1 MADMMNLSKQTN
13 NGRRSRKGNLKVDLT
28 AMVDLGFLLISFFM
42 LSTSF
47 DKPKQMDV
55 FMPNSNGPYDP
66 TEIKLT
72 KTVSLMLGQNGMIYS
87 YQLPDMDFTFQD
99 IAIDSFEYS
108 AAVFRKLIFR
118 YQDKVARI
126 HGDKKELFI
135 FIKPLENS
143 RFETLVS
150 VLDEM
155 NICNVARY
163 AIVKPESEVD
173 QYIFQKIINTKPPE
187 IKL

>member
-1 MADMMNLSKQTN
+1 MMNLSKQTN

-55 FMPNSNGPYDP
+55 FMPNSNGPTDP

-72 KTVSLMLGQNGMIYS
+72 KTVSLMLGQNG
-87 YQLPDMDFTFQD
+87 QLPDMHFTIQD
-99 IAIDSFEYS
+99 IVIDSFEYS

>member
-1 MADMMNLSKQTN
+1 MMNLSKQTN

-47 DKPKQMDV
+47 DMPKQMDV
-55 FMPNSNGPYDP
+55 FMPNSKGPNDP
-66 TEIKLT
+66 TEIELT

-87 YQLPDMDFTFQD
+87 YQ
-99 IAIDSFEYS
+99 
-108 AAVFRKLIFR
+108 
-118 YQDKVARI
+118 
-126 HGDKKELFI
+126 ELFI